1 MNNEYYDNR
10 LGGPEQK
17 TALKMVV
24 VIMGFCL
31 VGYIVGP
38 PLYWR
43 LSELLTANIRSST
56 HRCPP
61 CSCDCSSQQLLSLL
75 DGVKICGGALILP
88 PKVMLFVF
96 DYVVIG
102 IKFAHLGPEFS
113 DLMIQLKYSEAQLV
127 FMYVNFLKQFQNMN
141 LEIEQQIL
149 YRLVYLLL
157 NCMKHDPEVSR
168 EMEQS
173 STNMLKD
180 ELRLSE
186 EEAQKK
192 QQRADLALLE
202 AKRMTSQYQK
212 EAEKCNYG
220 MDSCEEAREKAEDVL
235 EEQRKLT
242 AIWELRARER
252 GWREGIMRS
261 HANQNLE

>member
-1 MNNEYYDNR
+1 
-10 LGGPEQK
+10 
-17 TALKMVV
+17 
-24 VIMGFCL
+24 
-31 VGYIVGP
+31 
-38 PLYWR
+38 
-43 LSELLTANIRSST
+43 
-56 HRCPP
+56 
-61 CSCDCSSQQLLSLL
+61 
-75 DGVKICGGALILP
+75 
-88 PKVMLFVF
+88 MLFVF

-102 IKFAHLGPEFS
+102 IKFAHLGLSSRSFT
-113 DLMIQLKYSEAQLV
+113 D
-127 FMYVNFLKQFQNMN
+127 
-141 LEIEQQIL
+141 
-149 YRLVYLLL
+149 
-157 NCMKHDPEVSR
+157 CMKHDPEVSR

-212 EAEKCNYG
+212 EAEKCNSG
-220 MDSCEEAREKAEDVL
+220 MDSCEEAREKAEDVV

-252 GWREGIMRS
+252 GWREGIKRS

>member
-17 TALKMVV
+17 TALKVVV

-75 DGVKICGGALILP
+75 DGLSSRS
-88 PKVMLFVF
+88 FT
-96 DYVVIG
+96 D
-102 IKFAHLGPEFS
+102 
-113 DLMIQLKYSEAQLV
+113 
-127 FMYVNFLKQFQNMN
+127 
-141 LEIEQQIL
+141 
-149 YRLVYLLL
+149 
-157 NCMKHDPEVSR
+157 CMKHDPEVSR

-173 STNMLKD
+173 STNMLED

-212 EAEKCNYG
+212 EAEKCNFG
-220 MDSCEEAREKAEDVL
+220 MDSCEEAREKAEDVV

-252 GWREGIMRS
+252 GWREVIKRS

>member
-10 LGGPEQK
+10 LGGPEKK

-43 LSELLTANIRSST
+43 VSELLTANIRSST

-61 CSCDCSSQQLLSLL
+61 CSCDCSSQQLLLLL
-75 DGVKICGGALILP
+75 DGL
-88 PKVMLFVF
+88 
-96 DYVVIG
+96 
-102 IKFAHLGPEFS
+102 S
-113 DLMIQLKYSEAQLV
+113 
-127 FMYVNFLKQFQNMN
+127 
-141 LEIEQQIL
+141 
-149 YRLVYLLL
+149 
-157 NCMKHDPEVSR
+157 SR
-168 EMEQS
+168 S
-173 STNMLKD
+173 FTD

-212 EAEKCNYG
+212 EAEKCNFG
-220 MDSCEEAREKAEDVL
+220 MDSCEEAREKAEDVV

-252 GWREGIMRS
+252 GWREGIKRS

>member
-17 TALKMVV
+17 TALKVVV

-75 DGVKICGGALILP
+75 DGL
-88 PKVMLFVF
+88 
-96 DYVVIG
+96 
-102 IKFAHLGPEFS
+102 S
-113 DLMIQLKYSEAQLV
+113 
-127 FMYVNFLKQFQNMN
+127 
-141 LEIEQQIL
+141 
-149 YRLVYLLL
+149 
-157 NCMKHDPEVSR
+157 SR
-168 EMEQS
+168 S
-173 STNMLKD
+173 YTD
-180 ELRLSE
+180 ELRLRE

-212 EAEKCNYG
+212 EAEKCNSG
-220 MDSCEEAREKAEDVL
+220 MDSCEEAREKAEDVV

-252 GWREGIMRS
+252 GWREGIKTS

>member
-1 MNNEYYDNR
+1 
-10 LGGPEQK
+10 
-17 TALKMVV
+17 
-24 VIMGFCL
+24 
-31 VGYIVGP
+31 
-38 PLYWR
+38 
-43 LSELLTANIRSST
+43 
-56 HRCPP
+56 
-61 CSCDCSSQQLLSLL
+61 
-75 DGVKICGGALILP
+75 
-88 PKVMLFVF
+88 
-96 DYVVIG
+96 
-102 IKFAHLGPEFS
+102 
-113 DLMIQLKYSEAQLV
+113 
-127 FMYVNFLKQFQNMN
+127 
-141 LEIEQQIL
+141 
-149 YRLVYLLL
+149 
-157 NCMKHDPEVSR
+157 MKHDPEVSR

-220 MDSCEEAREKAEDVL
+220 MDSCEEAREKAEDVV

-252 GWREGIMRS
+252 MERRHHEVSR
-261 HANQNLE
+261 